1 MDNDRAGVNQQG
13 MQQQQQQ
20 QGNQQPLIVFQEQ
33 DNYSFEVRKF
43 VT

>member
-13 MQQQQQQ
+13 MQQQ